1 MSGFIRQNRIFP
13 HAGTTSIGT
22 SGLPYGG
29 DAVLITVDL
38 TAGVKQTIVHGLGL
52 QDISYTVRDTNGEE
66 VQCIILNTP
75 TNPTNSFDITTFA
88 DYTANTVNVIVQGH
102 Q

>member
-1 MSGFIRQNRIFP
+1 MSGFIRHQRIFP
-13 HAGTTSIGT
+13 HVGTTSIGT

-38 TAGVKQTIVHGLGL
+38 TAGVMQSIVHGLGI
-52 QDISYTVRDTNGEE
+52 QDISYSVRDINGEE
-66 VQCIILNTP
+66 VQCIILDTP

-88 DYTANTVNVIVQGH
+88 DYAANTVKVIVQGH